1 MSDTELPGTSPA
13 IDASTAAPSSADLSR
28 LIELSARDA
37 QMYLETITE
46 VASGSAPES
55 AISLSLLSLAQ
66 ILMMGARLGAIQD
79 VVPDERFEPDDGPDA
94 DAAPLRGALANV
106 FEGLDDYADLVD
118 PVTSTEVTTGSLS
131 NDLSLVAT
139 ALDHGL
145 RHFQSGRHMEALWWW
160 QFSYLS
166 DWGERAAMALRVL
179 HGMLAHLRLDTDEDT
194 VAEAE
199 FEALHP

>member
-13 IDASTAAPSSADLSR
+13 IDASTAAPISADLSR

-131 NDLSLVAT
+131 NDL
-139 ALDHGL
+139 
-145 RHFQSGRHMEALWWW
+145 FQSGRHMEALWWW